1 MPESVKAMKKDKTT
15 GQTNVRAA
23 RKIWNT
29 LSPEAIARLREI
41 AAQHGFSVS
50 AGDLIYLNN
59 RLVCHAHWPDRA
71 GTSQEMQWHSH

>member
-1 MPESVKAMKKDKTT
+1 MKKDKTT

-59 RLVCHAHWPDRA
+59 GWYVTHTGLIGLARRKK
-71 GTSQEMQWHSH
+71 MQWHSH